1 MDEINKNDGK
11 EKQKNNKSY
20 WIEAIIISLLIILF
34 TAIFLLHVHLEKE
47 AESHVLYTLNKTNT
61 IEDLQQ
67 TVDQYEDNVN
77 NMLDNW

>member
-47 AESHVLYTLNKTNT
+47 AERHVLDTLNKTNT

-77 NMLDNW
+77 NMLDN

>member
-47 AESHVLYTLNKTNT
+47 AERHVLDTLNKTNT